1 MPLFPNPPSA
11 DQSLVQARRT
21 TTFALSSSFADVGLD
36 TTDIQNDTT
45 AVEHT
50 SADQVTIKVAG
61 KYGITYAGTAPAGAY
76 TTSFQVRKNDTSVL
90 PGSERS
96 AVSIGSD
103 GESITGSFIADLV
116 TGDFIT
122 LQAKVDSGTPNL
134 AAGMTLTVVHMAGQ
148 KGDPGEA
155 SATDVD
161 AVHVNVGAEISLIA
175 EKTTPASDDLL
186 IIEDSAASNIKK
198 RLKIG
203 NLPGG
208 VSLSDTAPVN
218 VTKAAA
224 SAGAGT
230 GASRNDHKHDV
241 TTDTPAAGAVAV
253 GNTADEG
260 ASTSLSRADHKHSV
274 AKGTPVDV
282 GTANAAG
289 AGTDFAAGNHVHA
302 GLTRGAADFNSFSA
316 KGTPAASDLLL
327 IEDSAAANAK
337 KKITVSSLGIAP
349 LSSTAPVDVTKAA
362 ANAGAATE
370 SAKQDHKHDVSTAA
384 AVELT
389 DSTNAEG
396 AATSLA
402 RSNHTHAHGNRGGG
416 TLHPAATGAV
426 NGFMTAAD
434 KTKLDTVLAGARP
447 AIMVSMG
454 DSNGPGVNVGSQTP
468 TIVRYAI
475 YRGTGSWTPNSFKV
489 VAQCS
494 NANTGYCDIY
504 DVTNGKVL
512 ATLSFSGNTVQIVS
526 GSTFANLPIGE
537 AIIAFRAYRGSSSTT
552 VTIFFAIMASN

>member
-1 MPLFPNPPSA
+1 MPLYQDEPSA
-11 DQSLVQARRT
+11 DQSLMQARRT
-21 TTFALSSSFADVGLD
+21 TTFALSSSFADVDLD
-36 TTDIQNDTT
+36 ATDVQNDTT
-45 AVEHT
+45 VIEHT

-134 AAGMTLTVVHMAGQ
+134 AVGVTLTVVHMAGQ

-155 SATDVD
+155 SATDVN
-161 AVHVNVGAEISLIA
+161 AVHVNVGAEISLIV

-186 IIEDSAASNIKK
+186 IIEDSAATNIKK
-198 RLKIG
+198 KLKIG

-302 GLTRGAADFNSFSA
+302 GLTRGSGDFAGFTA
-316 KGTPAASDLLL
+316 KGTPVASDILL

-337 KKITVSSLGIAP
+337 KKVTIGTLPAGVDTTAIHKTTAGEISAM
-349 LSSTAPVDVTKAA
+349 TEKAAPVSADLVVIEDSADSNNKKKVQVGNLPTTA
-362 ANAGAATE
+362 ANFGKDHQSAA
-370 SAKQDHKHDVSTAA
+370 S
-384 AVELT
+384 
-389 DSTNAEG
+389 EG
-396 AATSLA
+396 
-402 RSNHTHAHGNRGGG
+402 
-416 TLHPAATGAV
+416 
-426 NGFMTAAD
+426 
-434 KTKLDTVLAGARP
+434 
-447 AIMVSMG
+447 
-454 DSNGPGVNVGSQTP
+454 
-468 TIVRYAI
+468 
-475 YRGTGSWTPNSFKV
+475 
-489 VAQCS
+489 
-494 NANTGYCDIY
+494 
-504 DVTNGKVL
+504 
-512 ATLSFSGNTVQIVS
+512 
-526 GSTFANLPIGE
+526 
-537 AIIAFRAYRGSSSTT
+537 SSTT
-552 VTIFFAIMASN
+552 TSSTYQDKVSLTTGALTGTYLVSFFFEATPQTANKHMQSRLYNSTDAAELCFDDHRPVLTSLFKATSGFATVVFSGVAKTFKIQYASQDNSTTVEIRRARIELWRLS